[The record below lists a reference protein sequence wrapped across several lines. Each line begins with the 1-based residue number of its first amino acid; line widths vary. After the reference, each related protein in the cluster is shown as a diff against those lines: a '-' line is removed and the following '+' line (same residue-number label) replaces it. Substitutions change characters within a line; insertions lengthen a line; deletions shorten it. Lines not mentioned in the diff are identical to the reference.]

1 MFRTQKSEFHGVVAG
16 TPEDLIWAT
25 ALGARI
31 EARKRRSQGIDD
43 EAIRHQ
49 VISHYKQD
57 FADEEY
63 GEFTQETLIGAVQ
76 RAVEE
81 ALSEEQES
89 ESEFDTDFDTEWD

>member
-1 MFRTQKSEFHGVVAG
+1 MFRTQKSELHGVIAG

-31 EARKRRSQGIDD
+31 ETRKRRSQGIDD
-43 EAIRHQ
+43 ELIRVQ

-57 FADEEY
+57 FAEEDY

-81 ALSEEQES
+81 ALSEDADWE
-89 ESEFDTDFDTEWD
+89 